1 MYGGLRREAR
11 AVKINEVERL
21 AGITKGN
28 IRFYEK
34 EGLLTPGRNSEN
46 GYRDYGEA
54 DVEWLKKIRL
64 LRMLDVPIEEIKR
77 LKSGE
82 LTLKDAMDRHV
93 IQLERRK
100 ASLAEMA
107 ALCASLKEDH
117 ARLDT
122 LDADGVLARM
132 AQKEQEGTKFVNV
145 KKTDKIRRYVAPTV
159 VALLMTLLMAA
170 PIGLIVWAYTID
182 PEYAPPLWTL
192 VILIAVPVVVIF
204 GVLYALIQ
212 RIREIGKGEEDEAR
226 KY

>member
-1 MYGGLRREAR
+1 M
-11 AVKINEVERL
+11 KINEVERL

-82 LTLKDAMDRHV
+82 LTLEDAMDRHV

-100 ASLAEMA
+100 ASLDEMA
-107 ALCASLKEDH
+107 ELCASLKENH

-145 KKTDKIRRYVAPTV
+145 KKTDKITRYVAPTV
-159 VALLMTLLMAA
+159 IALLMVALMAA
-170 PIGLIVWAYTID
+170 PIGVLVWAWTTF
-182 PEYAPPLWTL
+182 PEGAPPIW
-192 VILIAVPVVVIF
+192 VPLIIGAVPVLIIV
-204 GVLYALIQ
+204 GVLAALFQ
-212 RIREIGKGEEDEAR
+212 RFREIGRGEEDEAS